1 MSYKYYSPLWLSGA
15 MFASTYGS
23 ELYSDGAYNGTAAAP
38 QTPFLA
44 DPITLGPI
52 TLPVT
57 GAQLVGVILIAASAA
72 LLVWVYQ
79 SRKKRLKQS

>member
-1 MSYKYYSPLWLSGA
+1 MSYKYYSPLRLSRA

-23 ELYSDGAYNGTAAAP
+23 ELYSEGTYNGAAAP
-38 QTPFLA
+38 QAPVLA
-44 DPITLGPI
+44 VPIALGPI

-57 GAQLVGVILIAASAA
+57 GAQLVGVILIAAAAA

-79 SRKKRLKQS
+79 SRKKRLKES